1 MRFMVLIKA
10 NADTEAGRMP
20 SEQLLAEMGRFNEAL
35 VRAGV
40 MQAGEGLHPSARG
53 ARVLFDGE
61 RRTVIDGPFAETKEL
76 IAGFWIWQVG
86 SRAEALEWARR
97 IPNPTG
103 VQGEVELRQVFEAE
117 DFGEAFTPELRAQ
130 EDRQRAALAAKGAA
144 KAVVTN
150 PVPPARGATPYLVV
164 RGAGD
169 AIAWYQR
176 ALGATLGARLDAPDG
191 SVVHAELAVGEA
203 QFMLS
208 EERPEYGSKSPR
220 TLGGTPVTLVVYVP
234 DADAAFATATAAGA
248 SAVMPVADQFWGDR
262 AGCFTDPFGHAWF
275 VNTRR
280 EEVSAEEMKRRM
292 QAMFAPP
299 GMGAG

>member
-10 NADTEAGRMP
+10 TAETEAGQMP
-20 SEQLLAEMGRFNEAL
+20 SEQLLAEMGRFNDEL

-40 MQAGEGLHPSARG
+40 MQAGEGLHPSSRG

-61 RRTVIDGPFAETKEL
+61 RRTVIDGPFTETPSL
-76 IAGFWIWQVG
+76 IAGYWIWQVG
-86 SRAEALEWARR
+86 SRAEALAWARR

-103 VQGEVELRQVFEAE
+103 VRGEVELRPIFEAE
-117 DFGEAFTPELRAQ
+117 DFGEALTPALRAQ
-130 EDRQRAALAAKGAA
+130 EDRQRAALAAQGGAQGGA
-144 KAVVTN
+144 LS

-176 ALGATLGARLDAPDG
+176 ALGASAGVRLDAPDG

-208 EERPEYGSKSPR
+208 EERPEYGSKGPL

-234 DADAAFATATAAGA
+234 DADAAFAAALAAGA
-248 SAVMPVADQFWGDR
+248 TPVMPVADQFWGDR

-280 EEVSAEEMKRRM
+280 EEVPAEEMQRRL
-292 QAMFAPP
+292 QAMFGQP
-299 GMGAG
+299 GAGCG